1 MCLGTGRVV
10 GIPLLVLTGALLC
23 YGGTPLPCLGGQ
35 RCPRIRFSTGLIP
48 T

>member
-35 RCPRIRFSTGLIP
+35 RCPRVHFSTGLIP